1 MSTTATPTET
11 PAPADDKKPEAAAP
25 APAPEALALDGDI
38 KKLVEKVRKDEKDKQ
53 YSTIEKLRGELD
65 AARGALSERDA
76 TIKNLAEKKAE
87 GKPPEEK
94 KTDPQPGLSEDKLN
108 LVIAAALKRAEEE
121 IFNPQLSKLQAQND
135 ELKKTLEVKD
145 LDEYR
150 QSLISKNDGQIIPE
164 LVTGSTREELD
175 TSLIQAKQ
183 IFARTAEALT
193 KKAGGA
199 ADAAGRKM
207 VPLPPANGSTP
218 PGATTP
224 GARNMSL
231 VEWSKNREQ
240 MLKEASAAA
249 REQIAS
255 FQS

>member
-25 APAPEALALDGDI
+25 APEALALDGDI
-38 KKLVEKVRKDEKDKQ
+38 KKLIEKVRKDEKDKQ

-65 AARGALSERDA
+65 AARGALTERDN

-87 GKPPEEK
+87 TKQPEEK
-94 KTDPQPGLSEDKLN
+94 KTEPQAGLSEDKLN

-207 VPLPPANGSTP
+207 VPLPPANGGTP
-218 PGATTP
+218 PGATAP

-231 VEWSKNREQ
+231 AEWSKNREQ

-249 REQIAS
+249 RDQIAS